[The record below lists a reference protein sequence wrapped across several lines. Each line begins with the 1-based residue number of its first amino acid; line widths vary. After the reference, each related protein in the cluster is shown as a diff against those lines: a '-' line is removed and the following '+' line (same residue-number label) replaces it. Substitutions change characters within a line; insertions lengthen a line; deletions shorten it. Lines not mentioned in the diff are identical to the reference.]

1 MLRLLDPLLGV
12 VGCDWSSQCH
22 REVWKTIQMYQVAD
36 WHEYPFDR
44 KQNMSKLMDSICGA
58 PGGQCAHVPCR
69 ALESFRLVHKVWFQV
84 GIRIL
89 TVAAFRVRAAC
100 V

>member
-1 MLRLLDPLLGV
+1 MLRLFGPHLGV

-22 REVWKTIQMYQVAD
+22 REVWKKVQMHQVAD
-36 WHEYPFDR
+36 WHEYPLDR
-44 KQNMSKLMDSICGA
+44 KQNMAKLMDPICGA
-58 PGGQCAHVPCR
+58 PGGQRALVPCG
-69 ALESFRLVHKVWFQV
+69 ALGSFRIVRKVWFQV

-89 TVAAFRVRAAC
+89 TVAACLAKATC